1 MKTYYIYRIEDGTR
15 YGVGT
20 LINKVEGL
28 RKAKYL
34 TKVLRVWETT
44 RAWYQIRDK
53 KGNILF

>member
-20 LINKVEGL
+20 LYHKVEGL
-28 RKAKYL
+28 RNAKYI
-34 TKVLRVWETT
+34 TKLYRVRETT